1 MLSKLLNTKILIIL
15 LAVLAIVLIVTNL
28 NKKEDRTFRSE
39 LVDIDTTRVTKME
52 IIPKTGSGPT
62 ITITKTGD
70 EWDLKAEGK
79 SYKPD
84 ASSLRNI
91 LVELTRMRTERVAA
105 TSKADWA
112 EFEVT
117 DSTATRLKVF
127 AGKKV
132 VADVY
137 LGKFSYSQPS
147 DIQNPQQRQ
156 QTRMFTHVRLAGEDA
171 VYVVEG
177 FIKMSIQPNVDSY
190 RAKVLCAAPVNDITR
205 VSFRLPDDQF
215 TVSLENGIW
224 MLDGQPADSNMTVR
238 YLQKLAR
245 LSSSVFIDEVEP
257 QTPSPTHTVKV
268 EGNNMFPVELKAYPA
283 DPENEYIVTSSL
295 VPDAQYSGS
304 NGQLFERTFVGREA
318 FLPDETLKN

>member
-1 MLSKLLNTKILIIL
+1 MLSKFLNTKTLIIL
-15 LAVLAIVLIVTNL
+15 LAILAIVLLVTNL

-52 IIPKTGSGPT
+52 IMPKAGSGQT

-70 EWDLKAEGK
+70 EWNLASEGK

-84 ASSLRNI
+84 ASALRNI

-105 TSKADWA
+105 TSKADWQ

-117 DSTATRLKVF
+117 DSTATRLKVYE
-127 AGKKV
+127 GKEV

-147 DIQNPQQRQ
+147 GIQNPQQRQ
-156 QTRMFTHVRLAGEDA
+156 QTRMFTHVRLDGEDA

-177 FIKMSIQPNVDSY
+177 FIKMSIQPNLDNY
-190 RAKVLCAAPVNDITR
+190 RTKVLCAAPVSDITR
-205 VSFRLPDDQF
+205 VTFRSPEDQF

-224 MLDGQPADSNMTVR
+224 MLDGQPADSTMTVR
-238 YLQKLAR
+238 YLQKVAR
-245 LSSSVFIDEVEP
+245 LSGSVFIDDVKP

-268 EGNNMFPVELKAYPA
+268 EGNNMLPVELKAYPA

-304 NGQLFERTFVGREA
+304 NGELFERTFVGREA
-318 FLPDETLKN
+318 FLPDESSDN